1 MDPLLQSTC
10 LGSRKDI
17 AYEVGVI
24 PQTDG
29 AQCPTPSIILKKAPS
44 IIEFTLKS
52 RREAGCASRRDRIS
66 MPLLHERSRLPIMRD
81 MSPR

>member
-44 IIEFTLKS
+44 IIEFTLN
-52 RREAGCASRRDRIS
+52 AA
-66 MPLLHERSRLPIMRD
+66 
-81 MSPR
+81 